1 MTTTDE
7 LPEPPVVTE
16 TQELAQKVVTGIVDY
31 LARLGWDYAVL
42 SVARRIDLGVG
53 HSMAPGATGMHV
65 DMHRMAPALAN
76 EASALRIIAQQLED
90 MHQGA
95 GVTLS
100 SYVQDKSDYASGRRE
115 WPR

>member
-1 MTTTDE
+1 MTTRDE
-7 LPEPPVVTE
+7 QPEPPLVTE

-42 SVARRIDLGVG
+42 SVARRIDLGAG
-53 HSMAPGATGMHV
+53 HSMAPGATGMHL
-65 DMHRMAPALAN
+65 DIRRMAPALAN
-76 EASALRIIAQQLED
+76 EASALRIIARQLEE

-100 SYVQDKSDYASGRRE
+100 SYVQDKSDYASGRKE